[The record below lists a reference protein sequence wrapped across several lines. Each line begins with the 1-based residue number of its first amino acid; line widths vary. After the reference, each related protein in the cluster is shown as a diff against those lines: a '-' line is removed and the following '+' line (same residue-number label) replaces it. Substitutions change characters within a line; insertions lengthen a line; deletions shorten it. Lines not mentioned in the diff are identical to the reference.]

1 MTWQHKG
8 SRHANGYRA
17 AWQKAR
23 AAALERDGYLYQP
36 CLGRGL
42 VILATAVHHVMSK
55 AQDGT
60 DDLDNLAS
68 TCGSCHDA
76 ADLRNRGHRPK
87 RRIGPYGY
95 PVE

>member
-17 AWQKAR
+17 ARQKAR

-60 DDLDNLAS
+60 DDL
-68 TCGSCHDA
+68 
-76 ADLRNRGHRPK
+76 RNRGRRPK